1 MAEPTTIRL
10 TATAPLNGSGTIP
23 LTREALQNTAA
34 GRLYSA
40 TIPSGSRLTSDI
52 FGIFSSGAHTSITVT
67 ASTDNPRDVLRVYL
81 GAAVRSE
88 HRLAGP
94 QTITLAPG
102 EELAF
107 ITEAPT
113 VLLLV
118 VNELAEADQTI
129 RLDRS
134 PPAVIRARLTRNAG
148 FTTTG
153 VMNVA
158 LHWSTSAHVLEA
170 TSSAPAGALPLE
182 ALDPRQ
188 SRYAGYYWRVRV
200 SGCDGPAFV
209 GPANRLTG
217 DASLEQLLPG
227 QWSTPRRVSH
237 DDLLAVLSPPVRAGC
252 PTVIAEHE
260 LLPVT
265 EAQHLATAAAPTTPP
280 LTQPA
285 GAIPWLTFSDYSVN
299 AAGAERSDAGYL
311 MWTHAISGNP
321 NVIGNKGFHGI
332 GTGNKAMLGTD
343 APALLGLHLAQ
354 LTALSARYALRTAGN
369 AHILN
374 RPYINILIDVN
385 GDGTLYKIGVLD
397 RDPNPALNLLVDVA
411 QADPTDHEYQLSWIG
426 AGKLKIVN
434 ELPGVTPA
442 VDLGAGWHNK
452 IFQVS
457 DILAVY
463 PDAKLAR
470 AFPADNGL
478 PADLTMPPLWLV
490 LGDSTYTRYSRV
502 LLREVRLNS

>member
-158 LHWSTSAHVLEA
+158 LHWSTSAHVLET

-209 GPANRLTG
+209 GPANRITG

-252 PTVIAEHE
+252 HTVIAEHE
-260 LLPVT
+260 LLPIT
-265 EAQHLATAAAPTTPP
+265 EAQLLATASAPPP
-280 LTQPA
+280 PA
-285 GAIPWLTFSDYSVN
+285 HTA
-299 AAGAERSDAGYL
+299 
-311 MWTHAISGNP
+311 
-321 NVIGNKGFHGI
+321 HGRYPV
-332 GTGNKAMLGTD
+332 G
-343 APALLGLHLAQ
+343 HL
-354 LTALSARYALRTAGN
+354 
-369 AHILN
+369 
-374 RPYINILIDVN
+374 
-385 GDGTLYKIGVLD
+385 
-397 RDPNPALNLLVDVA
+397 
-411 QADPTDHEYQLSWIG
+411 
-426 AGKLKIVN
+426 
-434 ELPGVTPA
+434 
-442 VDLGAGWHNK
+442 
-452 IFQVS
+452 
-457 DILAVY
+457 
-463 PDAKLAR
+463 
-470 AFPADNGL
+470 
-478 PADLTMPPLWLV
+478 
-490 LGDSTYTRYSRV
+490 
-502 LLREVRLNS
+502 

>member
-118 VNELAEADQTI
+118 ANELAEADQTI

-182 ALDPRQ
+182 ALDP
-188 SRYAGYYWRVRV
+188 AN
-200 SGCDGPAFV
+200 PAT
-209 GPANRLTG
+209 PATTG
-217 DASLEQLLPG
+217 AS
-227 QWSTPRRVSH
+227 
-237 DDLLAVLSPPVRAGC
+237 ASPA
-252 PTVIAEHE
+252 
-260 LLPVT
+260 
-265 EAQHLATAAAPTTPP
+265 ATAPPSSAPPTASPATPP
-280 LTQPA
+280 SNSSSPA
-285 GAIPWLTFSDYSVN
+285 SGPPR
-299 AAGAERSDAGYL
+299 AA
-311 MWTHAISGNP
+311 
-321 NVIGNKGFHGI
+321 
-332 GTGNKAMLGTD
+332 
-343 APALLGLHLAQ
+343 
-354 LTALSARYALRTAGN
+354 SATTTCS
-369 AHILN
+369 
-374 RPYINILIDVN
+374 P
-385 GDGTLYKIGVLD
+385 
-397 RDPNPALNLLVDVA
+397 
-411 QADPTDHEYQLSWIG
+411 S
-426 AGKLKIVN
+426 
-434 ELPGVTPA
+434 
-442 VDLGAGWHNK
+442 
-452 IFQVS
+452 
-457 DILAVY
+457 
-463 PDAKLAR
+463 
-470 AFPADNGL
+470 
-478 PADLTMPPLWLV
+478 
-490 LGDSTYTRYSRV
+490 
-502 LLREVRLNS
+502 